1 MSVEVWVFF
10 PKSDALMYA
19 KARDL
24 IRAECKRKGW
34 QYQERPTRRVRTQ
47 GGGTLQI
54 IEARDAVAVYQR
66 LHRSHVA
73 MLAARD
79 TRFCYEPPEERAIRR
94 DLTLP
99 LMRYCQYKA
108 FCAELNP
115 TDQQA
120 AHQILMA
127 NFTTWIEGIH
137 CEGDSD
143 PRCLPFLTFL
153 PKDKG
158 FSHLSSSEGRSRFSV
173 DHSDGKGAWLDQK
186 SMSWER
192 NPQAFHGREQLHVS
206 GKLLS
211 RGLHWDVQN
220 DTGKPLKIASPLAVW
235 EVFKYINVFPDGQI
249 RGRHPFAQMVFPKTG
264 R

>member
-1 MSVEVWVFF
+1 MDVEVWVFF
-10 PKSDALMYA
+10 PKSDAGTYA

-24 IRAECKRKGW
+24 IRGECKKKGW
-34 QYQERPTRRVRTQ
+34 QYQERPTRRIRTQ
-47 GGGTLQI
+47 GGGSLQI
-54 IEARDAVAVYQR
+54 VEARDAVAVYQR
-66 LHRSHVA
+66 LHRSNVA
-73 MLAARD
+73 MLTVRD

-99 LMRYCQYKA
+99 LVRYCQYKA

-115 TDQQA
+115 TNQQA
-120 AHQILMA
+120 VHQAWME
-127 NFTTWIEGIH
+127 NFKNWIENIG
-137 CEGDSD
+137 CDGDSD

-153 PKDKG
+153 PERKE
-158 FSHLSSSEGRSRFSV
+158 FNHLSSNEGRSRFSI
-173 DHSDGKGAWLDQK
+173 DHGDGKGAWLDQK

-192 NPQAFHGREQLHVS
+192 NPQAFHSREQLHVS

-220 DTGKPLKIASPLAVW
+220 DSGKPLKISSPLAIW
-235 EVFKYINVFPDGQI
+235 EVFKYINVFPDGEI
-249 RGRHPFAQMVFPKTG
+249 KGRPPFAQIIFPRKG